1 MTKCNFKSLLKQYT
15 IFYLIYL
22 FITKQ
27 DIYKIN
33 TISIIFYILLIIK
46 IFVEFKNIINE

>member
-22 FITKQ
+22 FITK
-27 DIYKIN
+27 
-33 TISIIFYILLIIK
+33 
-46 IFVEFKNIINE
+46 FVEFKNIINE